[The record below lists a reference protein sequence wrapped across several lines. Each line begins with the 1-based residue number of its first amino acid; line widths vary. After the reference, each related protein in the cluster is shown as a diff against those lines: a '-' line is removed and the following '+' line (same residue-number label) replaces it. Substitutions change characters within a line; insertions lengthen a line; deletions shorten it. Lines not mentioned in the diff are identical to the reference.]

1 MELVRC
7 QACIYIQFVCIHV
20 FFSHVRVRCI
30 VDGCHVQYAF
40 VCVYSLTTLFAQFF
54 VCLFVCLFDFF
65 GCDDTLGSSDGA
77 RCDQMRLN

>member
-30 VDGCHVQYAF
+30 VDGCYIQYTC
-40 VCVYSLTTLFAQFF
+40 VCVYSLTTLFAQFL
-54 VCLFVCLFDFF
+54 VCLFACLTFSAAMIPWDRAMER
-65 GCDDTLGSSDGA
+65 DVT
-77 RCDQMRLN
+77 R